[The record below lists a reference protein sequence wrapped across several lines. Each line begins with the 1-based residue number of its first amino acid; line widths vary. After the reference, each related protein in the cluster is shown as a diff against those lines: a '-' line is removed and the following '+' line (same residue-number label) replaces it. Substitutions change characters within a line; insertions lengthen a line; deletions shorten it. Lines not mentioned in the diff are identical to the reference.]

1 MVGSGGSRATGPK
14 PARASPRS
22 VGATGECCVCGAA
35 GTLAGRVRGG
45 DDRQQRSRAR
55 HSDGQSDGRGRAL
68 CSPDV
73 GFALL
78 DFAHQPMGQPH
89 GPLNF

>member
-1 MVGSGGSRATGPK
+1 MVGSGASRATGPK

-22 VGATGECCVCGAA
+22 VGATGRCVFGAE
-35 GTLAGRVRGG
+35 GTLAARVRGG

-89 GPLNF
+89 GSLDNF